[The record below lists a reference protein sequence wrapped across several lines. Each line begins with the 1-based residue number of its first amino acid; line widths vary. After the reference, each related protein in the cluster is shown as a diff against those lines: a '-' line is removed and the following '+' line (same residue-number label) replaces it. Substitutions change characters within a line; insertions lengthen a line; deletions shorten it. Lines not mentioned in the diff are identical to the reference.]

1 MRVRWKDFEL
11 PTRVIPESATLTD
24 TYGRFIIEPFE
35 RGFGT
40 TIGNSLRRVL
50 LSSIEGAAVTS
61 VKIKNV
67 PHEFT
72 TIPGVVEDVT
82 DIILSIKKLIVTFEG
97 EGARKLRIEVHERG
111 EVKAAHVLPTAG
123 IKIINP
129 DLHIA
134 TLTDDVDFEIEM
146 EVARGRGYVTAEE
159 NEKEEHE
166 IGMIY
171 VDSAFS
177 PVQRVRYSVEN
188 TRVGKLTNY
197 DKLILE
203 IWTNG
208 TVHPEK
214 ALVESSKI
222 LRRHLNPLVQYFELG
237 REMQLN
243 ERREEELRKREKYL
257 EELRQKLSMNITEL
271 DLSIRAVN
279 CLSAEGIQTIA
290 HLVSR
295 TEQELLGVK
304 NFGKTSL
311 REVKRKLHEMGLT
324 FGMEIRSLFADK
336 EPEAE

>member
-11 PTRVIPESATLTD
+11 PTRVIPDSATLTD
-24 TYGRFIIEPFE
+24 SYGRFIIEPFE

-82 DIILSIKKLIVTFEG
+82 DIILNIKKLIVTYEG

-111 EVKAAHVLPTAG
+111 EVKAAHILPAPG
-123 IKIINP
+123 VKIINP

-134 TLTDDVDFEIEM
+134 TLTDDVDFEVEM
-146 EVARGRGYVTAEE
+146 EINRGRGYVTAEE

-166 IGMIY
+166 IGVIY

-197 DKLILE
+197 DRLILE
-203 IWTNG
+203 VWTNG
-208 TVHPEK
+208 SVHPER

-222 LRRHLNPLVQYFELG
+222 LRRHLNPFVQYFELG

-243 ERREEELRKREKYL
+243 ERREEELRKRERYL

-271 DLSIRAVN
+271 DLSVRAVN
-279 CLSAEGIQTIA
+279 CLSAEGIQTVA

-311 REVKRKLHEMGLT
+311 REVKRKLQEMGLT
-324 FGMEIRSLFADK
+324 FGMEVKSILTEK
-336 EPEAE
+336 EPETT

>member
-11 PTRVIPESATLTD
+11 PTRVVPDSSSLSE

-61 VKIKNV
+61 VKIENT

-82 DIILSIKKLIVTFEG
+82 DIMLNVKRLIVTLEG
-97 EGARKLRIEVHERG
+97 EGIRKLRIEVHEKG
-111 EVKAAHVLPTAG
+111 EVKAGHILATAG
-123 IKIINP
+123 VKVLNP

-134 TLTDDVDFEIEM
+134 TLSDDVDFLMEM
-146 EVARGRGYVTAEE
+146 EVRRGRGYVTAEE

-166 IGMIY
+166 IGVVY
-171 VDSAFS
+171 LDSGFS

-203 IWTNG
+203 VWTNG
-208 TVHPEK
+208 TVHPER

-222 LRRHLNPLVQYFELG
+222 LRRHLNPLVQYYELG

-243 ERREEELRKREKYL
+243 ERREEELRKRERYL

-271 DLSIRAVN
+271 DLSVRAVN

-295 TEQELLGVK
+295 TEQELLAVK

-311 REVKRKLHEMGLT
+311 KEVKRKL
-324 FGMEIRSLFADK
+324 
-336 EPEAE
+336 